1 MKYFSNTNFY
11 AEKVT
16 CSHKT
21 KFMTCLVILSFL
33 IPVPIYSS
41 KKGNVMSQSK
51 KIMNAMLYSDK
62 AQTSFI
68 SVSGNIQ
75 DDLLWITSFEKNR
88 LTSSPVWIAL
98 FSNTVIAGSHN
109 EIIAIDALN
118 GKSLWKEQVILKFA
132 FMCNT
137 EGVLID
143 KSTKWRPYDSQELI
157 IHLIGTPDNCFITD
171 YNADKNY
178 YWYGYRTT
186 PMPVPRGENISYWF
200 QFNRHVPEQ
209 ELFVWSYRVEGTA
222 LGSLTTL
229 DNKTFFVIMP
239 NQIHHFPVD
248 ATSENAVTKFDVPFI
263 TSFALDHK
271 GVLTLVVQDSG
282 IYYLKQFSY
291 SGEELWKVTLPGI
304 SQSKQPPA
312 SSPQGTIYYGESN
325 SIVAVENSE
334 VKWQLPL
341 SKEPAFF
348 YITVLADNSLLVAS
362 GNTLYAIS
370 EDGKI
375 AKTVTIPFTITCRP
389 IMGLDGAV
397 YVGGSGGIACLK

>member
-1 MKYFSNTNFY
+1 MVQT
-11 AEKVT
+11 T
-16 CSHKT
+16 Q
-21 KFMTCLVILSFL
+21 I
-33 IPVPIYSS
+33 I
-41 KKGNVMSQSK
+41 NV
-51 KIMNAMLYSDK
+51 MLYSGPAQNSYIPVNGSISENILNLDK
-62 AQTSFI
+62 IKLSAPP
-68 SVSGNIQ
+68 
-75 DDLLWITSFEKNR
+75 L
-88 LTSSPVWIAL
+88 WIAL
-98 FSNTVIAGSHN
+98 RQQILIIGSCNEVHAINTADCELLFKEDIR
-109 EIIAIDALN
+109 LN
-118 GKSLWKEQVILKFA
+118 FN
-132 FMCNT
+132 FMCS
-137 EGVLID
+137 EDGILIND
-143 KSTKWRPYDSQELI
+143 FSDWRSYDSQKI
-157 IHLIGTPDNCFITD
+157 TSYFIS
-171 YNADKNY
+171 APKNIFLTNFHKQINN
-178 YWYGYRTT
+178 YWYGYYITE
-186 PMPVPRGENISYWF
+186 MPIARGEKLNYWF
-200 QFNRHVPEQ
+200 QFNRHLPEQ
-209 ELFVWSYRVEGTA
+209 ESFDWYYRVNGKA

-334 VKWQLPL
+334 VKWRLPL